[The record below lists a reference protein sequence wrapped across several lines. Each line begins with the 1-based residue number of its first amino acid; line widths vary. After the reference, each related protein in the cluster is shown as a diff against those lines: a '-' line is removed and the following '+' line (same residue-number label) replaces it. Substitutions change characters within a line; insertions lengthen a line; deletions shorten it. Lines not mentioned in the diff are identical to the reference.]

1 MIHKLWI
8 ITYSNKIYLKY
19 KQIKAREIDKNGHI
33 FNYNQFPRAS
43 VKLFTDALFG
53 DMPQCNDIVETMQLM
68 NFLLFDGQANKG
80 KWLPSTLPGIKYDI
94 FRIEIQS
101 INN

>member
-1 MIHKLWI
+1 MN
-8 ITYSNKIYLKY
+8 TYYHEY
-19 KQIKAREIDKNGHI
+19 KQAKAREIHKNGNI
-33 FNYNQFPRAS
+33 FTYNQFPRAS

-53 DMPQCNDIVETMQLM
+53 DMPKCNDIVETMQLM

-80 KWLPSTLPGIKYDI
+80 KWLPSTLPGIKHDI